1 MEEIIRVSLVILP
14 WGAVKSPRIY
24 TSTHGDVVIKKEKKK
39 RGKEMEGWLF
49 GCVLCVAAT

>member
-24 TSTHGDVVIKKEKKK
+24 TSTHGDVVIKKEKK